1 MKIRLK
7 HRCLAFFTA
16 ICLMIAAT
24 TPIVLGEPG
33 IMPLSDPAVLDLYL
47 SPDGSDSADGLSA
60 STALKSVAGANALL
74 NSSPFDGNVV
84 IHIAEGTYQL
94 TANTSW
100 TYAAPGRTISFEG
113 AGEDKTFFTGQTGLD
128 ITFLTVNSCG
138 STSFSFQNFTVSNVR
153 NGIIMRVSN
162 DGSAVTQEGVSGY
175 FSNLTFSCLGG
186 YYTRNITP
194 GVAAIQLLGS
204 SNNVIENCSFI
215 KIRDYMGLNIHGLY
229 ISTFS
234 CNNTVRSCLFEDVQP
249 DPVRFRRGSSDNL
262 VEDCTFKNSGTYA
275 YCSEWE
281 AGPAEPEVCSNVVFR
296 NNEMFGGYAG
306 APIPAIMIFNPG
318 TDQAADADS
327 SRLSEYG
334 NTIHPS
340 TLSTTVPAAV
350 KNYSAVVNGAALS
363 GTIPVYSIDRYEP
376 YLNVDDLA
384 FLLKGTA
391 FEFTSS
397 ADADSKTVTLT
408 IGNSSSVSAFSVQAD
423 AAEGDLTAERLLEW
437 RVVCGESSNGTM
449 PVFLKDGSYFI
460 SLTAVREMMDFQLTV
475 DDSAAS
481 ITVTTVTETI
491 TVPETIQVLKL
502 KFPDSFENKGANNG
516 NYALTDPNNYD
527 IITMN
532 TADLSDIIRFDA
544 LIRDGVQY
552 AIVAIPV
559 GTGAYG
565 IREWKNATI
574 KDYYTFADRKW
585 SPASGGYADSFHT
598 TDDEFVYYAIIPVGG
613 SKPSQY
619 PQFRVA
625 KNWTSGSISN
635 YSQFFITD
643 IENYQPLTPVSFD
656 PLNKQC
662 SAAQSL
668 SAGDYTAE
676 SWNAAEEALEQAKQL
691 LKNAGASQ
699 EAINSAAEALK
710 AALDALVPLGD
721 KTELNRELEQAKQL
735 DVSLYTEASA
745 KRLAEAIADAERVA
759 ADANAVQGD
768 INGALE
774 KLSTAVAELELTSGS
789 SAGDSSLPDGT
800 SSSDVSSSDASSD
813 VSSSGASSEGSPLTG
828 GTSALF
834 LFVFA
839 GTCAAFALLLCRQK
853 LDRKET
859 EE

>member
-1 MKIRLK
+1 MKLRFK
-7 HRCLAFFTA
+7 NRCLAFVTA
-16 ICLMIAAT
+16 ICLILLST
-24 TPIVLGEPG
+24 TSTVLGEG
-33 IMPLSDPAVLDLYL
+33 TESLLPLRSGFVNVLDLYL
-47 SPDGSDSADGLSA
+47 SPDGSDSADGLSP
-60 STALKSVAGANALL
+60 SSALKSIAGANALL
-74 NSSPFDGNVV
+74 TKTPFDGNVT
-84 IHIAEGTYQL
+84 IHLASGTYQL

-100 TYAAPGRTISFEG
+100 NYAAPGKTISFEG
-113 AGEDKTFFTGQTGLD
+113 AGEDATVFSGQTGLD
-128 ITFLTVNSCG
+128 ITFLTVNTCG
-138 STSFSFQNFTVSNVR
+138 TTSFSFKNFTVSNVR

-162 DGSAVTQEGVSGY
+162 DGSAATQDGVSGY
-175 FSNLTFSCLGG
+175 FANLTFSRLGG

-194 GVAAIQLLGS
+194 GVAAIQFLGS
-204 SNNVIENCSFI
+204 SNNTIENCSFF
-215 KIRDYMGLNIHGLY
+215 KIRDYAGLNIHGLY

-249 DPVRFRRGSSDNL
+249 DPVRFRRGSSNNL
-262 VEDCTFKNSGTYA
+262 VENCTFTNSGTYA

-281 AGPAEPEVCSNVVFR
+281 AGPAEPEVCSNVIFR
-296 NNEMFGGYAG
+296 GNEMFSGYAG

-318 TDQAADADS
+318 TDQAAPADS
-327 SRLSEYG
+327 ARLNEYD
-334 NTIHPS
+334 NTIYPS
-340 TLSTTVPAAV
+340 TLNTTVPAAV
-350 KNYSAVVNGAALS
+350 KNYSAVVDGSSLADFV
-363 GTIPVYSIDRYEP
+363 PVYSIDRCEP

-384 FLLKGTA
+384 FLLKGTR
-391 FEFTSS
+391 FEFTCS
-397 ADADSKTVTLT
+397 ANESGKTVTLT
-408 IGNSSSVSAFSVQAD
+408 TGNSCSVSGFSVQTD
-423 AAEGDLTAERLLEW
+423 AAEGEITAERLLEW
-437 RVVCGESSNGTM
+437 SVSCDEQKNGTL
-449 PVFLKDGSYFI
+449 PVFRRNGSYFV

-475 DDSAAS
+475 DSGAAS
-481 ITVTTVTETI
+481 LSIVTVSQTV

-502 KFPDSFENKGANNG
+502 KFPGSFENKGENNG
-516 NYALTDPNNYD
+516 NYALTDSSNFD
-527 IITMN
+527 VITMK
-532 TADLSDIIRFDA
+532 TADLSGIIRFEA
-544 LIRDGVQY
+544 LIRDKVKY
-552 AIVAIPV
+552 AIVAIPI
-559 GTGAYG
+559 GNGAYG

-585 SPASGGYADSFHT
+585 SSASGGYADSFHT

-676 SWNAAEEALEQAKQL
+676 SWNTAEEALEQAKQL

-721 KTELNRELEQAKQL
+721 KTELNRELEQAKRL
-735 DVSLYTEASA
+735 DLSLYTEASA
-745 KRLAEAIADAERVA
+745 KRLADAIADAERVA

-800 SSSDVSSSDASSD
+800 SSSDTSSD
-813 VSSSGASSEGSPLTG
+813 VSSSGASSEGAPLTG